1 MNPSG
6 EDYALQGEV
15 DGQRVVVTIA
25 QVAAALRAFV
35 VDGIDIVPRY
45 ADGAIPSMGSG
56 IVMVPWPN
64 RVADGQWVTDGVT
77 RQLDISEVDKG
88 NALHGL
94 LRYTAYSVLERD
106 ASSVTLGATIHTA
119 NGYPFVIETTV
130 RYSLGPDGLTA
141 RHTLRNH
148 SDSPAPVALG
158 THPYFQIGDVPTEDL
173 VLRSPASQVY
183 IDNKRSLPVRHETVS
198 GGFDLRRGVRI
209 ADLHLDNCFRALGD
223 PPGGVVAA
231 LTAPDGRSVEVW
243 ADPDFAYLVLL
254 TTRSFVDHTGRA
266 IAAVAIEP
274 QTAAVNAF
282 NTGDGL
288 RWLGPG
294 EEWALSWGVR
304 PNLQRAGGAA

>member
-6 EDYALQGEV
+6 EDYELRGEV

-25 QVAAALRAFV
+25 QVAAALRSFS
-35 VDGIDIVPRY
+35 VDGVDIVPRY

-64 RVADGQWVTDGVT
+64 RVADGQWVAGGVT
-77 RQLDISEVDKG
+77 HQLDVSEVQKN

-94 LRYTAYSVLERD
+94 LRYTAYSVLGRD
-106 ASSVTLGATIHTA
+106 ESSVTLGANIHAA

-130 RYSLGPDGLTA
+130 RYSLGPDGLTV

-173 VLRSPASQVY
+173 VLSSPASQVY
-183 IDNKRSLPVRHETVS
+183 IDNERSLPVRHETVS
-198 GGFDLRRGVRI
+198 GGFDLRLGARV
-209 ADLHLDNCFRALGD
+209 ADLDLDNCFRD
-223 PPGGVVAA
+223 ITQNDGGVVAA

-254 TTRSFVDHTGRA
+254 TTHSFVDHTGHA
-266 IAAVAIEP
+266 VAAVAIEP

-288 RWLGPG
+288 RQLAPG

-304 PNLQRAGGAA
+304 PKLRHSGGGA